1 LKLFE
6 QICLGAVTAGVL
18 FLMWEGGTLERQS
31 KLDEHMLAMDT
42 HGAILKVDGVLGKAE
57 TVENRAIDAS
67 ERVTAAAQK
76 QSDYFSNTQQETYKA
91 IVDLKTLVAHLDW
104 NLNGG
109 GKAHVVGVLPALART
124 LDATTT
130 LQTAAVADL
139 DTTTRHV
146 NDTIDALRPMI
157 DQGIAATRAASASMS
172 DPAIHET
179 FVHLASTSGHADKTA
194 ADVQQ
199 IADGW
204 VKPIKGFWNHV
215 THFIVPAAVDAAQV
229 ATPIFA
235 RH

>member
-1 LKLFE
+1 MKHFE
-6 QICLGAVTAGVL
+6 SICLGAVTVGVL
-18 FLMWEGGTLERQS
+18 FLVVEVGLLARGARAD
-31 KLDEHMLAMDT
+31 LDRITRDT
-42 HGAILKVDGVLGKAE
+42 HTAMLKADDVLGRAE
-57 TVENRAIDAS
+57 TVENTGIDAAHA
-67 ERVTAAAQK
+67 EIEYFQK
-76 QSDYFSNTQQETYKA
+76 TQEQVYRA
-91 IVDLKTLVAHLDW
+91 IVDAKHLIGTTDL

-109 GKAHVVGVLPALART
+109 PGHPGVLPALART

-139 DTTTRHV
+139 ATTTRHV

-157 DQGIAATRAASASMS
+157 DQGIAATRAASASMA

-204 VKPIKGFWNHV
+204 VKPIRGFWNHV
-215 THFIVPAAVDAAQV
+215 RAIVVPAAVDAAQV

-235 RH
+235 KH